1 MLTIIL
7 FFLVLSVLVL
17 IHEFGHF
24 IAAKRAGVYVEEFG
38 LGLPP
43 RVFGAKYGETLY
55 SLNLLPFGGF
65 VKVLGEEEH
74 ELSGKKIPKHLVSRT
89 FAYKKPWQ
97 KSLIIASGVI
107 CNFLLGWLIIS
118 FLFTQGL
125 PVPTGDVRV
134 EQVVAGS
141 PAGTVGIQKNDIIKT
156 IRYQKTTIS
165 ITSPEDLISATK
177 RYAGKEV
184 VVTVVRKDKTITF
197 PLTPR
202 KNPPKDEGS
211 LGIGITNVEI
221 KKFSYLEAPFLG
233 LVEAGRI
240 TYLTLAELL
249 KTLFRAVTF
258 QKIDAQIAGP
268 IGIAVLTREAAS
280 YGYLA
285 LLQLMGILSLNLA
298 VINILPFP
306 ALDGGRLALVLYE
319 WTSGRKVNP
328 TLEKRLNIA
337 GFALLL
343 SFIIMI
349 TIRDII
355 KLL

>member
-7 FFLVLSVLVL
+7 FFFVLSILVL

-43 RVFGAKYGETLY
+43 RVFGVKYGETLY

-74 ELSGKKIPKHLVSRT
+74 ELSQKKIPEHLVTRT

-97 KSLIIASGVI
+97 KSIIIASGVI

-125 PVPTGDVRV
+125 PVPTTDVRV

-141 PAGTVGIQKNDIIKT
+141 PAANAGLKKNDIIKT
-156 IRYQKTTIS
+156 IRYQKTTIP
-165 ITSPEDLISATK
+165 ITSPEDLVSATK
-177 RYAGKEV
+177 RFANKEV
-184 VVTVVRKDKTITF
+184 SMTVARKHKTIIVS
-197 PLTPR
+197 LTPR

-211 LGIGITNVEI
+211 LGIGISNIEI

-233 LVEAGRI
+233 LVESARI

-249 KTLFRAVTF
+249 KTLFRAATF

-319 WTSGRKVNP
+319 WVSGRKVNQVF
-328 TLEKRLNIA
+328 EKRLNIA
-337 GFALLL
+337 GFTILL
-343 SFIIMI
+343 SFIIII
-349 TIRDII
+349 TIRDIV